1 MEMNII
7 KSGIRALRENA
18 QVAYIASVSE
28 EGFPQIKGMLVL
40 EHESMKTHY
49 FSTNTSSKRVSQF
62 LRNPK
67 ASVYYVDDTEN
78 QYKGALFTG
87 TMEVCTDHETKAFLW
102 RDGFEIYYPKGVDD
116 EDYCVLKFTPRTVNY
131 YYGLN
136 NVTLS
141 IDEIADNTPTSSS
154 QS

>member
-1 MEMNII
+1 MIVQRILVM
-7 KSGIRALRENA
+7 KKYSLRK
-18 QVAYIASVSE
+18 QFLGKCLRILQKRRLT
-28 EGFPQIKGMLVL
+28 QIKGMLVL

-62 LRNPK
+62 LKNPK
-67 ASVYYVDDTEN
+67 ASVYYVDDTED

-102 RDGFEIYYPKGVDD
+102 RDGCELYYPKGVDD
-116 EDYCVLKFTPRTVNY
+116 EDYCVYKFTAETVNY
-131 YYGLN
+131 YYGLS

-141 IDEIADNTPTSSS
+141 VEEL
-154 QS
+154 